1 MNQKIL
7 FIIICIF
14 VSVINAQ
21 EKNLKQEELKNRM
34 LSEISRIDG
43 IAAVD
48 FRDLSDPANSV
59 ATNDTLDFHA
69 ASTMKT
75 PVMIELFRQRNEG
88 KFSLDDSV
96 TVKNEFKS
104 IVDGSPFIL
113 EAGRDGGEGL
123 YKYLGQKMPIRFLI
137 HEMITVSSNL
147 ATNILIEMAGPEN
160 VQRTIRALGT
170 KKMKVLRGVEDNK
183 AFEKGL
189 NNSVTASDL
198 GLLFEKIAREGML
211 DSVSCREMTDI
222 LLDQKFNDI
231 IPAKLPK
238 DVKVAHKTG
247 SITGVRHDSGFVIL
261 PDGRKYVL
269 VLLSKNIKDE
279 EKAVEALSNISKII
293 YDYMINKI

>member
-1 MNQKIL
+1 
-7 FIIICIF
+7 
-14 VSVINAQ
+14 V
-21 EKNLKQEELKNRM
+21 
-34 LSEISRIDG
+34 
-43 IAAVD
+43 
-48 FRDLSDPANSV
+48 
-59 ATNDTLDFHA
+59 
-69 ASTMKT
+69 
-75 PVMIELFRQRNEG
+75 G
-88 KFSLDDSV
+88 KFSLDDSI

-123 YKYLGQKMPIRFLI
+123 YKYLGQKLTIRFLI

-147 ATNILIEMAGPEN
+147 ATNLLIELAGPEN
-160 VQRTIRALGT
+160 VHNTIRALGT

-198 GLLFEKIAREGML
+198 GLLFEKLASEEIIDAE
-211 DSVSCREMTDI
+211 SCREMTDI
-222 LLDQKFNDI
+222 LLDQKFNDL

-269 VLLSKNIKDE
+269 VLLSKNLKDE
-279 EKAVEALSNISKII
+279 KKAVDALTDISRII
-293 YDYMINKI
+293 YDYMTSKS